1 MRIVFFGNG
10 AFGIPALQRLAS
22 SPHAILAVLTN
33 PDKPA
38 GRGHKLTPTPIKE
51 EALHL
56 GLPVWEVESPKD
68 PTLPERLQA
77 LQAELFVVVAY
88 RLLPKSL
95 WSLPPFGALNIHPSL
110 LPAYRGPAP
119 IAWSLIHGETQTGV
133 TIFRINEGID
143 TGEILLQASYP
154 IPQDWNAGQLEKFL
168 SEVGAQLLLEAIEG
182 LALGTLKP
190 ISQPHQPESP
200 YAPKLTPQNTRIDW
214 YQDAET
220 VYNLIRGLSPE
231 PKAWT
236 LFQGKRLHILQA
248 RLVPNRRSTRTPG
261 SLWQEKNEL
270 WVACQDAPLQ
280 LLELQLEG
288 RKKTPASDFAQ
299 GYVKNQC
306 LQLD

>member
-22 SPHAILAVLTN
+22 SPHAILAVITN

-51 EALHL
+51 EALRL
-56 GLPVWEVESPKD
+56 GLSVWEVESPKE

-88 RLLPKSL
+88 RLLPKRL

-119 IAWSLIHGETQTGV
+119 ITWSLIHGETQTGV

-154 IPQDWNAGQLEKFL
+154 IPQDWDAGQLEKFL

-182 LALGTLKP
+182 LALSTLKP
-190 ISQPHQPESP
+190 VPQPHPPDAP

-214 YQDAET
+214 NQKAET

-236 LFQGKRLHILQA
+236 LLQGKRLHILQA

-288 RKKTPASDFAQ
+288 RKKTLASDFAQ

>member
-22 SPHAILAVLTN
+22 SPHAILAVITN

-51 EALHL
+51 EALRL

-77 LQAELFVVVAY
+77 LRAELFVVVAY

-190 ISQPHQPESP
+190 IPQPHQPEAP

-214 YQDAET
+214 HQKAET

-248 RLVPNRRSTRTPG
+248 RLVPNRRSTRPPG